1 MIAATEHATRPAPGT
16 CGRSGVWR
24 QVIPME
30 DRDISMGSGWKM
42 TIRVDVD
49 KYGKQF
55 IEIAKVRK
63 DMKIGRFK
71 LNPRY
76 AKKLG
81 EELLQIGDELE
92 KEGSL
97 GDESPEAEE

>member
-1 MIAATEHATRPAPGT
+1 
-16 CGRSGVWR
+16 
-24 QVIPME
+24 ME
-30 DRDISMGSGWKM
+30 DKEINMGSGWKM
-42 TIRVDVD
+42 TIRMDVD

-63 DMKIGRFK
+63 DRKIGRFK

-81 EELLQIGDELE
+81 EELIKVGDELE

-97 GDESPEAEE
+97 GEDSAEAMEE

>member
-1 MIAATEHATRPAPGT
+1 MN
-16 CGRSGVWR
+16 
-24 QVIPME
+24 

-42 TIRVDVD
+42 TIRMDVD

-63 DMKIGRFK
+63 EMKIGRFK

-76 AKKLG
+76 ARKLG
-81 EELLQIGDELE
+81 EELIKISEELE
-92 KEGSL
+92 QGNGL
-97 GDESPEAEE
+97 GEESGDGTEE

>member
-1 MIAATEHATRPAPGT
+1 
-16 CGRSGVWR
+16 
-24 QVIPME
+24 ME
-30 DRDISMGSGWKM
+30 DTDINMGSGWKM
-42 TIRVDVD
+42 TIRMDVD

-76 AKKLG
+76 ARKLG
-81 EELLQIGDELE
+81 EELIRIGEELE
-92 KEGSL
+92 KGGGL
-97 GDESPEAEE
+97 GEESGEAGEE

>member
-1 MIAATEHATRPAPGT
+1 
-16 CGRSGVWR
+16 
-24 QVIPME
+24 ME

-97 GDESPEAEE
+97 GDESPETEE

>member
-1 MIAATEHATRPAPGT
+1 
-16 CGRSGVWR
+16 
-24 QVIPME
+24 ME
-30 DRDISMGSGWKM
+30 DVDINMGSGWKM
-42 TIRVDVD
+42 TIRMDVD

-76 AKKLG
+76 ARKLG
-81 EELLQIGDELE
+81 EELIRIGEELE
-92 KEGSL
+92 KGGGLGSDEDS
-97 GDESPEAEE
+97 GDE